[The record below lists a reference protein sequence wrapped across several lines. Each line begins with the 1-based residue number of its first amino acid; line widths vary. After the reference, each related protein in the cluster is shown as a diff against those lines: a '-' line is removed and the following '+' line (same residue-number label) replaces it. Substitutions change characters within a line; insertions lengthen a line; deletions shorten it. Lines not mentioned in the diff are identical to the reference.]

1 MIFRK
6 KKVRDLTAN
15 KSAQKIIN
23 KNKKIRRKIT
33 RKVNKLIRHRGR
45 TKEVMLI
52 QSEGLQLYT
61 FTK

>member
-52 QSEGLQLYT
+52 QSEGL
-61 FTK
+61 